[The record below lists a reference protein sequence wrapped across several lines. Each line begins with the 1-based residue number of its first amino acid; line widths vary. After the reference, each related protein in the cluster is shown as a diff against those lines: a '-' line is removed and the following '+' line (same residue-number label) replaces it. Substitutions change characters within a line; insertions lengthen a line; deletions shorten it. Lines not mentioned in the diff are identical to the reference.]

1 MRGDVEY
8 EPVSVSAAPA
18 VESAVKVTTQ
28 LGVHFAAEAEEGN
41 VVVSPASIAVA
52 LALLAEGADGQ
63 TQTALDEVLGAAGPE
78 RTAAFSAL
86 QDAVLA
92 YDGDPCL
99 VQDEELPERP
109 LLHLANGITADE
121 ARPLEQEYLDVLAR
135 AYDAG
140 VRTADFAGGKG
151 KPVLDAWVDAHTGG
165 LIEESAIDPDADTAF
180 VLQNAVL
187 LAARWQSPFAAA
199 DTRESPFTTASGAV
213 LTAATMH
220 QTLTTGYVDD
230 SVLEDRA
237 ADDAVRVDAV
247 SATAANGGSA
257 GVRGDGAT
265 GTGASSSARGG
276 GEAGS
281 GASGAVGPGMQAVR
295 LPYTEAFAM
304 DVVLPAEDASPG
316 DLSAE
321 EWTRIS
327 EALGSGKADT
337 EVALALPRLSFRSST
352 ALGEAFRTMG
362 LGPMYSPGGLDGITP
377 GAFVSQSEH
386 RAVLRVDEEGTVAAA
401 VTEIMAALSAVQLP
415 PVEMTVDRP
424 FALRIVDVE
433 TGWPLF
439 HAVVNDPEG

>member
-1 MRGDVEY
+1 MRGDVQY
-8 EPVSVSAAPA
+8 EPVSVSAA
-18 VESAVKVTTQ
+18 SAVGSAVAATTQ
-28 LGVHFAAEAEEGN
+28 LGVHFAAEAGEGN

-63 TQTALDEVLGAAGPE
+63 TQTALDEVLGAAGQE

-86 QDAVLA
+86 QDAALA

-99 VQDEELPERP
+99 VQAEELPERP
-109 LLHLANGITADE
+109 LLNLANGITADE
-121 ARPLEQEYLDVLAR
+121 ARPLEQEYLHALAR
-135 AYDAG
+135 AYGAG

-187 LAARWQSPFAAA
+187 MAARWRSPFAGA
-199 DTRESPFTTASGAV
+199 DTRESPFATASGAV
-213 LTAATMH
+213 LTPATMH
-220 QTLTTGYVDD
+220 QTLTAGYV
-230 SVLEDRA
+230 ED
-237 ADDAVRVDAV
+237 
-247 SATAANGGSA
+247 G
-257 GVRGDGAT
+257 
-265 GTGASSSARGG
+265 
-276 GEAGS
+276 
-281 GASGAVGPGMQAVR
+281 GMQAIR

-304 DVVLPAEDASPG
+304 DVVLPAEDTSPG

-327 EALGSGKADT
+327 EALGSGNADT
-337 EVALALPRLSFRSST
+337 EVALALPKLSFRSST
-352 ALGEAFRTMG
+352 ALDEAFRTIG
-362 LGPMYSPGGLDGITP
+362 LGPMYSPGSLDGITP
-377 GAFVSQSEH
+377 GVFVSQSEH

-401 VTEIMAALSAVQLP
+401 VTEIMAALSAVLLP
-415 PVEMTVDRP
+415 PVEMTVNRP

>member
-1 MRGDVEY
+1 MRGDVQY
-8 EPVSVSAAPA
+8 EPVSVSAA
-18 VESAVKVTTQ
+18 SAVGSAVAATTQ
-28 LGVHFAAEAEEGN
+28 LGVHFAAEAGEGN

-63 TQTALDEVLGAAGPE
+63 TQAAFDEVLGAAGPE

-99 VQDEELPERP
+99 VQAEELPERP

-121 ARPLEQEYLDVLAR
+121 ARPLEQEYLHALAR
-135 AYDAG
+135 AYGAG

-187 LAARWQSPFAAA
+187 MAARWRSPFAEAG
-199 DTRESPFTTASGAV
+199 TCERPFTTASDAV
-213 LTAATMH
+213 RAPATMH
-220 QTLTTGYVDD
+220 QTLTAGYV
-230 SVLEDRA
+230 ED
-237 ADDAVRVDAV
+237 
-247 SATAANGGSA
+247 G
-257 GVRGDGAT
+257 
-265 GTGASSSARGG
+265 
-276 GEAGS
+276 
-281 GASGAVGPGMQAVR
+281 GMQAVR

-327 EALGSGKADT
+327 EALGSGNADT
-337 EVALALPRLSFRSST
+337 EVALALPKLSFRSST
-352 ALGEAFRTMG
+352 ALDEAFRTIG
-362 LGPMYSPGGLDGITP
+362 LGPMYSPRQPGRHHARGLRLAVRAPGCAAGGRG
-377 GAFVSQSEH
+377 GH
-386 RAVLRVDEEGTVAAA
+386 RRRGRHGDHGRPVRSSAAA
-401 VTEIMAALSAVQLP
+401 GRDDGEPAVRPADRGRGDRLAAVPRGRQRPGGVRACGEHLREAGD
-415 PVEMTVDRP
+415 DR
-424 FALRIVDVE
+424 
-433 TGWPLF
+433 
-439 HAVVNDPEG
+439 